1 MARAGSGTGGVW
13 PSASSVARSSCK
25 HSQMLHCMF
34 VHQSKPTVEPLAHL
48 QAVWCDAK
56 VSLLHQLTMFASAY
70 TWFLCVVAL
79 PADRQVAI
87 QLKDTAINDFCAMN
101 TTNLGLGCSDRE
113 HKAMALTGQPTH
125 QQCHSSVHAMDRHH
139 SSVSSGSI
147 RYSAMT
153 KS

>member
-1 MARAGSGTGGVW
+1 
-13 PSASSVARSSCK
+13 
-25 HSQMLHCMF
+25 
-34 VHQSKPTVEPLAHL
+34 
-48 QAVWCDAK
+48 
-56 VSLLHQLTMFASAY
+56 MFASAY
-70 TWFLCVVAL
+70 TWVLCVVAL